1 MSSPKKM
8 WPSRAVLRSRLV
20 WVLVIAL
27 VPAGAGIVHA
37 DVPGTNA
44 ASLRAEY
51 GALRERL
58 DHNQFQA
65 PLYVDSQQSA
75 DRLEGDLYGVV
86 DHPFATVGTAL
97 KGTTHWC
104 DILIL
109 HLNVKDCRAS
119 AGGSRSSLTIYI
131 GSKYDQ
137 PPEVA
142 FRVDYVYRVAA
153 EAADY
158 LQIILT
164 ADTGPLGTKNYRI
177 LVEAVPLEGEQTF
190 VHLTYSYAYGTM
202 ARIAMEAYLRTIGRA
217 KVGFTV
223 VDRRPDG
230 QPVYVT
236 GVRGVV
242 ERNAMRYYLAVV
254 AYLGALSAPPQEQFE
269 KRLHEW
275 FTLTE
280 RHALQLHEIEQSE
293 YLSMKRSEYRR
304 GQPAT

>member
-1 MSSPKKM
+1 MPTRASKSGMSL
-8 WPSRAVLRSRLV
+8 WRV
-20 WVLVIAL
+20 WLLVIAL
-27 VPAGAGIVHA
+27 VQGGAGIA
-37 DVPGTNA
+37 GAEAPEANAA
-44 ASLRAEY
+44 ASLRTKY
-51 GALRERL
+51 GALQDRL
-58 DHNQFQA
+58 NHSPFQR
-65 PLYVDSQQSA
+65 PLVLDSEQTA

-119 AGGSRSSLTIYI
+119 AGGPRSSLTVYI

-137 PPEVA
+137 PPEAA
-142 FRVDYVYRVAA
+142 FRVDYAYRVAA

-164 ADTGPLGTKNYRI
+164 ADTGPFGTKNYRI
-177 LVEAVPLEGEQTF
+177 VFEAVPLEREQTF
-190 VHLTYSYAYGTM
+190 VRLTYSYAYGAM
-202 ARIAMEAYLRTIGRA
+202 ARLAMEAYLQTIGRA

-223 VDRRPDG
+223 VGRQPDG
-230 QPVYVT
+230 QPIYVS

-254 AYLGALSAPPQEQFE
+254 AYLDALSAPPQEQFE
-269 KRLHEW
+269 KRLRDW
-275 FTLTE
+275 FALTE
-280 RHALQLHEIEQSE
+280 RYALQLHEMAQND
-293 YLSMKRSEYRR
+293 YLDMKRREYRR
-304 GQPAT
+304 H

>member
-1 MSSPKKM
+1 MSSPRKL
-8 WPSRAVLRSRLV
+8 WPSLAVLRSRLV

-27 VPAGAGIVHA
+27 VPACAGIVHA

-58 DHNQFQA
+58 DHNQFHA
-65 PLYVDSQQSA
+65 PLYLNSQQSA
-75 DRLEGDLYGVV
+75 ERFEGDVYGVI
-86 DHPFATVGTAL
+86 DHPFATVGAAL
-97 KGTTHWC
+97 KETSQWC

-119 AGGSRSSLTIYI
+119 AGGSQSSLAIYI
-131 GSKYDQ
+131 GSKYDH
-137 PPEVA
+137 PPEAA
-142 FRVDYVYRVAA
+142 FRVDYAYRVVAKA
-153 EAADY
+153 VDY

-177 LVEAVPLEGEQTF
+177 LFEAVPLEGEQTF

-223 VDRRPDG
+223 VDRRSDG

-236 GVRGVV
+236 GVRGVM
-242 ERNAMRYYLAVV
+242 ERNTMRYYLAVV

-269 KRLHEW
+269 KRLRAW
-275 FTLTE
+275 FMLTE